1 MKKMSNTLAKYVT
14 AILVILLLAFMFGDC
29 YIPFSFLRPSN
40 IIREGVKEAMTT
52 DEIKQRNKA
61 TVKKA
66 KQKEGTKGSYVGYG
80 PGNPAM
86 IEKNKRGI
94 QEIRTKGCTTENML
108 RIRKGLDRLNQD
120 ITQMENFEETKN
132 DALNASEQKD

>member
-40 IIREGVKEAMTT
+40 IIREGVTT
-52 DEIKQRNKA
+52 DEIQQRNKA
-61 TVKKA
+61 AVKKA
-66 KQKEGTKGSYVGYG
+66 KQKGGTKTKGSYVGYG

-132 DALNASEQKD
+132 DALNTSEQKD

>member
-1 MKKMSNTLAKYVT
+1 MKKMSNMLAKYVT
-14 AILVILLLAFMFGDC
+14 AFLVILLLAFMFGDC

-40 IIREGVKEAMTT
+40 IVREG
-52 DEIKQRNKA
+52 
-61 TVKKA
+61 A
-66 KQKEGTKGSYVGYG
+66 KGTKGTKGNYVRYG

-132 DALNASEQKD
+132 DAIDTRKQKG

>member
-1 MKKMSNTLAKYVT
+1 MKKMTNTLAKYVT

-40 IIREGVKEAMTT
+40 IIREGAKGTT
-52 DEIKQRNKA
+52 GA
-61 TVKKA
+61 
-66 KQKEGTKGSYVGYG
+66 YVDYG

-120 ITQMENFEETKN
+120 ITQMENFEEATN
-132 DALNASEQKD
+132 DAIDTRKQKG